1 MSSDVIRNNLAVV
14 DLHLRDEAR
23 DPATVMSLYSD
34 GIVLEMPS
42 RGLSLAGKTAI
53 EANYRR
59 MFGAIRVLGFEPID
73 RFATETRVVD
83 DCRVRFEIIGEG
95 FDNAPYPIGAR
106 VELRLLHV
114 FEMVDGKIDRE
125 KVFEGWSRID

>member
-14 DLHLRDEAR
+14 DAHLRDEAG
-23 DPATVMSLYSD
+23 DPAAVMALYTD
-34 GIVLEMPS
+34 GILLEMPS
-42 RGLSLAGKTAI
+42 RGLSIAGKTAI

-83 DCRVRFEIIGEG
+83 DCRVRFEIVGEG

-125 KVFEGWSRID
+125 KVFEGWSRLD